1 METTKAH
8 MHEHR
13 RPEPEAR
20 AKEVVVLALGND
32 ILCDDGV
39 GLFAARTLRERF
51 GDSAEIIETGEA
63 GLALLE
69 LLEGYK
75 AALILDATVT
85 GKHPVGTVLEFA
97 PEDFAVVRAPSPHYA
112 GLPEVLDLARRIQ
125 LDFPRQVVILALE
138 VEDPFTVHEGLT
150 PSTAA
155 AFPRFVAE
163 AERRLQE
170 LLATVKDA

>member
-1 METTKAH
+1 MDFTAAH
-8 MHEHR
+8 TAPYAH
-13 RPEPEAR
+13 PAPEAR
-20 AKEVVVLALGND
+20 AKRVVVLALGND

-39 GLFAARTLRERF
+39 GLFAARALRERY
-51 GDSAEIIETGEA
+51 GDRAEIIETGEA

-69 LLEGYK
+69 LLEGYD

-112 GLPEVLDLARRIQ
+112 GLPEVLDLARRMH
-125 LDFPRQVVILALE
+125 LDFPRQIVILALE
-138 VEDPFTVHEGLT
+138 VEDPFTVREGLT
-150 PSTAA
+150 PATAA

-170 LLATVKDA
+170 LLTSAKEA